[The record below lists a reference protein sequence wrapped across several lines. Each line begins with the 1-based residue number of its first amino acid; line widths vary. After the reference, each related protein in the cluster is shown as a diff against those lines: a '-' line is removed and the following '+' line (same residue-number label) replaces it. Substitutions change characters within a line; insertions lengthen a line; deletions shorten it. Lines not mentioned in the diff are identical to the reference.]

1 MSNSLY
7 EQLTE
12 LEKDYVSLSSEYES
26 NGSYEMAFISLW
38 SILEHIMKP
47 IATVSIM
54 AKLKNSLNEWL
65 VYVENPQS
73 VTKPKEIKNFQLEY
87 TNTTIPQIAQ
97 IEDAVGALPK
107 LKVLM
112 DSNNKYR
119 KKRNSIAH
127 RAEKLSDGVY
137 AEYKNAVLGA
147 LDELKNTLA
156 KFEKRT

>member
-12 LEKDYVSLSSEYES
+12 LEKARVSLSFEYES

-47 IATVSIM
+47 IASVSIKV
-54 AKLKNSLNEWL
+54 KLKNSLNEWL
-65 VYVENPQS
+65 VYAENTQS
-73 VTKPKEIKNFQLEY
+73 SAKPKEIKNFQLEY
-87 TNTTIPQIAQ
+87 TNTTIPQISH
-97 IEDAVGALPK
+97 IEDAVGDLPK

-112 DSNNKYR
+112 DSSKKYR

-127 RAEKLSDGVY
+127 RADKLSESAY
-137 AEYKNAVLGA
+137 AEYKGAVLDA
-147 LDELKNTLA
+147 LNELKNALA

>member
-12 LEKDYVSLSSEYES
+12 LEKTHVSLSSEYES

-38 SILEHIMKP
+38 SIIEHIMKP
-47 IATVSIM
+47 IASVSIRV
-54 AKLKNSLNEWL
+54 KLKKSLNEWL
-65 VYVENPQS
+65 VYAENPQS

-87 TNTTIPQIAQ
+87 TNTTIPQISH
-97 IEDAVGALPK
+97 IEDAVGDLPK

-112 DSNNKYR
+112 DSNKKYR

-127 RAEKLSDGVY
+127 RAEKLSESVY
-137 AEYKNAVLGA
+137 AEYKVAVLDA
-147 LDELKNTLA
+147 LNELKNALA
-156 KFEKRT
+156 KFENRT